1 MENNCYLHGN
11 GLYTGLIV
19 SKSKPARH
27 YSFTGNLMI
36 GLKLSRTKGRWTAFS
51 DKADSGDWTL
61 VLWERSVDEIN
72 KFWNDRSVWKC

>member
-19 SKSKPARH
+19 SKSKPARL

-36 GLKLSRTKGRWTAFS
+36 GLKLSRTKGRWTTFS
-51 DKADSGDWTL
+51 DEVDSGDWTL